1 MSVELRRVLAGVQF
15 TEPDGTLTYT
25 GAEALN
31 RINAAIAELQA
42 LEAPNGSRWVIGVDN
57 AGNLTT
63 TSI

>member
-15 TEPDGTLTYT
+15 TEPGGGLTYT

-31 RINAAIAELQA
+31 RINEAIAELQV
-42 LEAPNGSRWVIGVDN
+42 LTAPNGSRWVIGVDN

-63 TSI
+63 TSV